1 MTDNVIN
8 IRDYF
13 GKKEVKDDVEYP
25 LPSLPQFELSAGTL
39 AFMRNTIGILRE
51 ESIDPM
57 EDEVSVDV
65 ILLCMLFTALVKRT
79 RGEHDNMYD
88 FFGDMKL
95 MVFGDFGDGDDQD
108 E

>member
-13 GKKEVKDDVEYP
+13 AKKEVKDDVEYP
-25 LPSLPQFELSAGTL
+25 PPSLPQIELNASTL
-39 AFMRNTIGILRE
+39 AFMRNAIGILRE
-51 ESIDPM
+51 EAVDPM

-95 MVFGDFGDGDDQD
+95 VVFGDLSEEDEQD